1 MDRAW
6 ATFNLL
12 EGNEGSGELSLNRR
26 ELNPEA
32 SQQAAYGARLRSLRE
47 SRGWTQD
54 DLADRTEYSS
64 VHISAVETARK
75 PPTLRFSR
83 SADVAF
89 GLTGTADAFES
100 EYREIKHGGLLEGF
114 PEYKAAEAK
123 AAEIRLYEVGVIPGL
138 LQTPEYA
145 SILAASAVKRGA
157 ITTEQADERVSTVAE
172 RQAALDRARLPLIFA
187 VLDESCIRRP
197 VGCREVMQAQFER
210 LLEFAELPN
219 SVFQI
224 APYSMGEHRPFDL
237 PLYVLTLPD
246 RSLVSYAES
255 AQRGHLERESPSVL
269 PLLAAYHQLQAEA
282 LSQAASVAMVHEL
295 RKGTP

>member
-1 MDRAW
+1 M
-6 ATFNLL
+6 
-12 EGNEGSGELSLNRR
+12 
-26 ELNPEA
+26 
-32 SQQAAYGARLRSLRE
+32 
-47 SRGWTQD
+47 
-54 DLADRTEYSS
+54 
-64 VHISAVETARK
+64 HISAVETARK

-89 GLTGTADAFES
+89 GLTGAADTFES
-100 EYREIKHGGLLEGF
+100 EYREIKHGSLLEGF

-138 LQTPEYA
+138 LQTPAYA

-157 ITTEQADERVSTVAE
+157 ITPEQADERVSIVAE
-172 RQAALDRARLPLIFA
+172 RQTALDRTRLPLIFA

-197 VGCREVMQAQFER
+197 VGSREVMEAQFER